1 MHVGWFVRAL
11 VHLQRQQSR
20 ILSELFLLYIVV
32 FCGFGIDI
40 VCAGVYRDWTHVVGV
55 VPNAVLMVVG
65 SVIAVG
71 SVWVLFELTRREQ
84 QALRA
89 DIPLAMVREAYV
101 DRERARRI
109 PLLVGFVLAGRAM
122 LFFLLSVLHAHAG
135 FALAAS
141 ACALTASGILLRY
154 RKRFS

>member
-11 VHLQRQQSR
+11 VHLQRQPSR
-20 ILSELFLLYIVV
+20 ILTELFLLYIVV
-32 FCGFGIDI
+32 FCGFGIDL
-40 VCAGVYRDWTHVVGV
+40 VCAGVYRDWTHTIGV

-71 SVWVLFELTRREQ
+71 SVWMLFELTRREQ

-109 PLLVGFVLAGRAM
+109 PLLAGFVLAGRSV
-122 LFFLLSVLHAHAG
+122 LFLLLAALHARAG
-135 FALAAS
+135 FALLAG
-141 ACALTASGILLRY
+141 ACALIASAILLRY